1 MYTCTKQYFDI
12 PFAHRQHAH
21 DGHCA
26 LIHGHNWGVTIEF
39 AANELDECGF
49 VVDFGKLKAFKT
61 YLERF
66 DHALVL
72 NHNDPKLP
80 ELLNL
85 QRDGF
90 AKIVLVDSCSS
101 EGLAQHFLDTFSA
114 MVRHDYGERVR
125 IFSVTVTE
133 DSKNSATCYG

>member
-1 MYTCTKQYFDI
+1 MLTCTKHYKDI

-26 LIHGHNWGVTIEF
+26 LIHGHNWGVIIEF
-39 AANELDECGF
+39 EASELDECGF

-72 NHNDPKLP
+72 NHDDPKLP

-90 AKIVLVDSCSS
+90 ARIVLVNSCSS
-101 EGLAQHFLDTFSA
+101 EGLAQHFYNTFSDI
-114 MVRHDYGERVR
+114 VSHNYSERVR
-125 IFSVTVTE
+125 IRSVTVTE
-133 DSKNSATCYG
+133 DSKNSASYRG